1 MSFSEEEDQDPLNSH
16 NVCLNVEILQAP
28 SQAQRLGGRK
38 QAPGEESAEVDQGG
52 AGEVGRP

>member
-1 MSFSEEEDQDPLNSH
+1 MSFSEEEDPLNPH

-28 SQAQRLGGRK
+28 SKAQRLGGRK